1 MKAINI
7 LSIYDSLVILA
18 DKDLDLNI
26 ACDIAKNLQTLTV
39 PKQVIEQKRDKLI
52 LKYAEKDDNEQII
65 QNENGGI
72 KITNEPEFQRE
83 FNDLIESD
91 IELDLI
97 KIKKSDLGDIKISP
111 KVILGMIDILED

>member
-7 LSIYDSLVILA
+7 LNIYDSLVVLA
-18 DKDLDLNI
+18 DKDLNLNT

-52 LKYAEKDDNEQII
+52 LEYGEKDDNEQII

-72 KITNEPEFQRE
+72 KITNESEFQKK

-91 IELDLI
+91 IEIDLI
-97 KIKKSDLGDIKISP
+97 RIKKSDLGDIKISP

>member
-7 LSIYDSLVILA
+7 LNIYDSLVILA
-18 DKDLDLNI
+18 DKDLNLNT

-52 LKYAEKDDNEQII
+52 LEYGEKDDNEQII

-72 KITNEPEFQRE
+72 KITNESEFQKK

-91 IELDLI
+91 IEIDLI
-97 KIKKSDLGDIKISP
+97 RIKKSDLGDIKISP